1 MVSISDVSA
10 LAPILLI
17 VLVVAGASVTAAV
30 PRRPWPGLA
39 AGATM
44 LAGLALSLAQTPQ
57 MLAGEAIGLT
67 LPYLDEW
74 GFALSFRLDG
84 LAWLFCLLIFGIG
97 LLIVLYAA
105 YYMPQKDSLRRF
117 LAILLVFAGGMLGIV
132 LANNLLLLILFW
144 EITSITS
151 FLLIAYKHQSSDARI
166 AARLAFAVT
175 GGGGLALLAGLLLLG
190 QMAGSF
196 EISEIL
202 LRGAE
207 IRAHPLYPVMLVLVL
222 IGAFT
227 KSGQFPFHF
236 WLPHAMA
243 APTPVS
249 AYLHSATMVKA
260 GIFLMLRFYPV
271 LSGTDLWF
279 TLVSTAGAITLVY
292 GAYLA
297 LLNDDFKGLL
307 AYSTLSH
314 LGLITLLIGL
324 DTRLSAVAAIFHI
337 INHAIFKAALF
348 MTAGIIDHECGTR
361 DMRKINGMMKYMP
374 LTAVLG
380 IVSAA
385 AMAGVPFFNGFLS
398 KEMFFAETIN
408 HPALSEATRWVLPA
422 IATLAGVLSVA
433 YSARFIHDV
442 FFNGEPIDL
451 PKSPHDPARWMLAPV
466 LVLSV
471 LVLFVGLLPQLAVGP
486 ILSAAAVPVVK
497 GTLPDIKLAIWHG
510 VNLPLI
516 MSIAALGGGLFYYSR
531 RQRIFAAHARVA
543 PGIFTPDVFEHV
555 FARLVRSADWL
566 QHKADRRALT
576 RYIALVL
583 LTFLGIGGWAWLTTG
598 APLKGTAAA
607 LPADPVAVAA
617 LAALVVGI
625 TGTIIMAERRLV
637 AIMFLSVVGLIVSL
651 VFIRFGGPDL
661 ALTQLSVEVAAIV
674 MLLLSLRYLPQ
685 RPGTVSAVPLPSA
698 ALSIAAGLGM
708 AGASYALLTRPFTTI
723 SGFHIAQSVPGGG
736 GSNVVNVTLVDFRGF
751 DTFGEIAVLGMA
763 ALGLQALLAGVQLR
777 PLLKLR
783 GTGERY
789 PLMLRMMIRPL
800 FPLALTVSLYIFLR
814 GHNLPGGGFI
824 AGLIGAVAIMLQFL
838 AGGIPFARARLPVSL
853 ARVIGAGLGVA
864 ALTGIAS
871 FAFGYPFLTSTFA
884 YFSLPVIGKF
894 ELASAMAFDL
904 GVYLIV
910 IAGSVMILI
919 ELGMLSEREIREA
932 PR

>member
-1 MVSISDVSA
+1 MVMASDIGA
-10 LAPILLI
+10 WAPIVLL
-17 VLVVAGASVTAAV
+17 VLVVAGAILTAAAH
-30 PRRPWPGLA
+30 RRPWPALA

-44 LAGLALSLAQTPQ
+44 LAGLAVAVAQTPV
-57 MLAGEAIGLT
+57 MLAGDAIALT
-67 LPYLDEW
+67 LPYLDAW
-74 GFALSFRLDG
+74 GLRLSFRLDG

-97 LLIVLYAA
+97 FLIVLYAA
-105 YYMPQKDSLRRF
+105 YYMPQEDSLRRF

-132 LANNLLLLILFW
+132 LADNLLLLILFW

-190 QMAGSF
+190 SIAGTF

-202 LRGAE
+202 QRGAQ
-207 IRAHPLYPVMLVLVL
+207 IRAHPLYPVMLVLILV
-222 IGAFT
+222 GAFT

-260 GIFLMLRFYPV
+260 GIFLMLRLYPA
-271 LSGTDLWF
+271 LSGTELWF
-279 TLVSTAGAITLVY
+279 VLVSAAGATTLVY

-297 LLNDDFKGLL
+297 LLNHDFKGLL

-324 DTRLSAVAAIFHI
+324 DTRLSAIAAIFHI

-348 MTAGIIDHECGTR
+348 MTAGIVDHECGTR

-408 HPALSEATRWVLPA
+408 HPAFSEARRWILPT
-422 IATLAGVLSVA
+422 IATLAGMLSVA

-442 FFNGEPIDL
+442 FFNGEPIGL
-451 PKSPHDPARWMLAPV
+451 PRTPHDPARWMLAPV
-466 LVLSV
+466 LVLSL
-471 LVLFVGLLPQLAVGP
+471 LVLFVGLLPQLSVGA

-497 GTLPDIKLAIWHG
+497 GTLPDIKLSLWHG
-510 VNLPLI
+510 INLPLI
-516 MSIAALGGGLFYYSR
+516 MSIVALGGGLFYYSR

-543 PGIFTPDVFEHV
+543 PGIFTPDVFENV
-555 FARLVRSADWL
+555 FARLIRAADWL
-566 QHKADRRALT
+566 QHKADRRSLQ

-583 LTFLGIGGWAWLTTG
+583 ATFLTLGGWAWLSTG
-598 APLKGTAAA
+598 ASLQGTAGGMR
-607 LPADPVAVAA
+607 ADPVAVAA
-617 LAALVVGI
+617 LAALAVGI
-625 TGTIIMAERRLV
+625 AGAVIMAERPIV
-637 AIMFLSVVGLIVSL
+637 AVMFLSVVGLIVSL
-651 VFIRFGGPDL
+651 IFIRFGGPDL

-674 MLLLSLRYLPQ
+674 MLLLSLRYLPRRQ
-685 RPGTVSAVPLPSA
+685 GADEPASLPAA
-698 ALSIAAGLGM
+698 ALAGVAGLGV
-708 AGASYALLTRPFTTI
+708 AGATYALLTRPFTTI
-723 SGFHIAQSVPGGG
+723 SGYHIAQSVPGGG
-736 GSNVVNVTLVDFRGF
+736 GTNVVNVTLVDFRGF

-763 ALGLQALLAGVQLR
+763 ALGLQALLAGVQLQ
-777 PLLKLR
+777 PLLKVT

-789 PLMLRMMIRPL
+789 PLMLRMMMRPL
-800 FPLALTVSLYIFLR
+800 FPLALTISLYIFLR

-824 AGLIGAVAIMLQFL
+824 AGLIGAVAIILQFL
-838 AGGIPFARARLPVSL
+838 AGGIPFARERLPVSL
-853 ARVIGAGLGVA
+853 PRVIGAGLGVA

-871 FAFGYPFLTSTFA
+871 LVFGYPFLTSTYA

-910 IAGSVMILI
+910 IAGSVMILL
-919 ELGMLSEREIREA
+919 ELGVLSEREAKEA
-932 PR
+932 PQ